1 MKRAVVFAGGGV
13 AGIAWEIG
21 ILRGIQDLEPE
32 LYAGLVAADVIVG
45 TSAGAAVAA
54 QITSRT
60 PLGDLYDA
68 QLSEATSELE
78 VDFDLENL
86 MARFAEARA
95 GATTAEDMRRR
106 MGALAL
112 ATRTVDEST
121 RRAAIAARLPVHSW
135 PDQALL
141 VTAVNAET
149 GELMVFTR
157 ASGVALVDAVAA
169 SCALPGV
176 WPPETVGGHRYID
189 GGIRSVTNA
198 DLATGCDRVLVV
210 TPSLAGA
217 PQLSGSLEEELE
229 LLKPAEALV
238 IYADTASREAFG
250 SNPLSPST
258 RGPSARAGRVVG
270 KSRAAELAVFW
281 S

>member
-1 MKRAVVFAGGGV
+1 
-13 AGIAWEIG
+13 
-21 ILRGIQDLEPE
+21 
-32 LYAGLVAADVIVG
+32 VG